1 MIRMA
6 GLFVVLTVV
15 LALNG
20 VAVADPPDSKQD
32 PKAWELRLGLGHA
45 STFATVVCNPSQC
58 SGNPQV
64 NGLAGQLQWNF
75 APNLFLQGTV
85 IYEVAGGTVPGGLFG
100 FAMIGYQFQ
109 FP

>member
-1 MIRMA
+1 MVRSVCVLLVCA
-6 GLFVVLTVV
+6 GFLSST
-15 LALNG
+15 G
-20 VAVADPPDSKQD
+20 VARAGQPDTR
-32 PKAWELRLGLGHA
+32 PWELRLGLGHA
-45 STFATVVCNPSQC
+45 STFGTVTCSASQC
-58 SGNPQV
+58 TGSPQV

-85 IYEVAGGTVPGGLFG
+85 IYEIAGGNVPGGLFG

>member
-1 MIRMA
+1 MVRVVCLLVIFA
-6 GLFVVLTVV
+6 GLLSFPGAA
-15 LALNG
+15 LA
-20 VAVADPPDSKQD
+20 DQPETKQ
-32 PKAWELRLGLGHA
+32 WELRLGLGHA
-45 STFATVVCNPSQC
+45 STFGTVTCSASQC
-58 SGNPQV
+58 SGSPQV

-85 IYEVAGGTVPGGLFG
+85 IYEIAAGNVQGGLFG